1 MFRKDMIMTEES
13 GLGSME
19 QNLMFRKN
27 NKMKKFS
34 EPKKR
39 MLTHA
44 NIGQMKSVNRF
55 CNILLHTIVQK
66 NYRPSNKRDPQ
77 PNFLSAAEKLWYV
90 ERFLE
95 NKIETNNTLI
105 KMCEEELVKTH
116 IPNYWKKKEE
126 EDNDI

>member
-44 NIGQMKSVNRF
+44 NIGQMKK
-55 CNILLHTIVQK
+55 C
-66 NYRPSNKRDPQ
+66 
-77 PNFLSAAEKLWYV
+77 
-90 ERFLE
+90 
-95 NKIETNNTLI
+95 
-105 KMCEEELVKTH
+105 
-116 IPNYWKKKEE
+116 
-126 EDNDI
+126 

>member
-1 MFRKDMIMTEES
+1 MIADTEK
-13 GLGSME
+13 GLGSIE
-19 QNLMFRKN
+19 RRLMWKKN
-27 NKMKKFS
+27 KKMKKFS

-44 NIGQMKSVNRF
+44 NIGQMKSVNRL
-55 CNILLHTIVQK
+55 CNILLHTIIQR
-66 NYRPSNKRDPQ
+66 NYRPSKKTDTK
-77 PNFLSAAEKLWYV
+77 PNYLSATEKLWYV
-90 ERFLE
+90 EKFLE

-126 EDNDI
+126 DNDS

>member
-1 MFRKDMIMTEES
+1 MTTKKGITS
-13 GLGSME
+13 IKPTFFWG
-19 QNLMFRKN
+19 N
-27 NKMKKFS
+27 NTMKKCS

-39 MLTHA
+39 MLTRT
-44 NIGQMKSVNRF
+44 NIRHMKSVNKF
-55 CNILLHTIVQK
+55 CNVLLHTIIRKQ
-66 NYRPSNKRDPQ
+66 YRPSKKTDSK

-90 ERFLE
+90 KKFLE

-126 EDNDI
+126 DNDS